1 VSRGKFITLEGGEGT
16 GKSTQCARLA
26 ARLEATGIDAVVTRE
41 PGGTEAAELVRALL
55 IDGPDD
61 RWDAVGEAL
70 LHSAA
75 RRSHLVDEIWPS
87 LERGTWVICDRF
99 ADSTMAYQGYAMEL
113 GRGPVETLTRVTTGG
128 FGPDLTILLDLPAE
142 EGLRRAKGR
151 DPKADRYERRELAF
165 HRSLRDAFLDIARRE
180 PERITVINAADDKD
194 DVTDAILDAVEK
206 RFGSA
211 HGE

>member
-1 VSRGKFITLEGGEGT
+1 
-16 GKSTQCARLA
+16 LA
-26 ARLEATGIDAVVTRE
+26 ARLEATGIDTVFTRE
-41 PGGTEAAELVRALL
+41 PGGTEAAELVRSLL

-87 LERGTWVICDRF
+87 LERGAWVICDRF
-99 ADSTMAYQGYAMEL
+99 ADSTMAYQGYAMGL
-113 GRGPVETLTRVTTGG
+113 GREAVETLTRVTTGG

-151 DPKADRYERRELAF
+151 DPKADRYERRDLAF
-165 HRSLRDAFLDIARRE
+165 HQALRDAFLDIAKRE
-180 PERITVINAADDKD
+180 PKRFVVFNAADDKD
-194 DVTDAILDAVEK
+194 DVTDAIVAVVEE
-206 RFGSA
+206 RFGLA
-211 HGE
+211 HGERP